1 MGLIES
7 IQTLFVLPG
16 ARPVS
21 FLEVDYSPAWLLISF
36 FMAVVAS
43 FTAFQLIRL
52 VARKETRKS
61 RLLVLTGG
69 ALCLGLGIWS
79 VYYSTMLSVDVGIPF
94 YFDPTLTV
102 LSFLAAT
109 LTGALVLLFVAR
121 ENVGQTGLVFG
132 GAVLAIGV
140 IVSHYIGVASIEAPL
155 AVRHGAL
162 QFGITSSAAI
172 VTGYLAL
179 RFLRHMKS
187 SEGKYSIGMEI
198 LSATLMGLAINSIH
212 HNAVGGTYFAYGDLL
227 TAPSHSYAISHLQ
240 LSYAMELIVT
250 LLIMIAVVGSS
261 MDRMQR
267 KNDSLAKQ
275 RDYLKSTVENVPG
288 GFCIF
293 DEAHNVHSAN
303 ASFYRMAGISREQF
317 PVGTSYRDVAK
328 GLAEVGWYGSGN
340 SDSIA
345 EERAKSLGTMKASS
359 SERITVDHRI
369 IDVRHAPLPSG
380 GFVVNCIDVTDIR
393 QRERDLQQA
402 NELAR
407 KQADELEVLAGELV
421 TARDAAESANV
432 AKSEFLAAMSHEI
445 RTPMN
450 GILGMASILKKYD
463 LSDDISEKVDVIQD
477 CGEGLLGILND
488 VLDLSKIE
496 AGHFELESTEFDL
509 SELLRSVY
517 AIWLDQFK
525 DKGLDLKVVASDS
538 IRNYLVGDPNRIRQV
553 MNNLIGNALK
563 FTERGMVTVLVDQ
576 DLPSGDVGI
585 VTRISVSDTG
595 IGISKNNQERV
606 FQKFIQS
613 DASISRKYGGTGL
626 GLSISL
632 KLAQM
637 MGGTID
643 LESEE
648 GKGSQFTFSFAG
660 SVAFENEISTE
671 PSVPPEDQPRVDQGL
686 RILVAEDNPANQKV
700 AYFLLKSLG
709 LEADFVDDGV
719 QAIDAV
725 EAGSYDVV
733 LMDMSMPEMDGIA
746 ATREIRKRL
755 PSDRQPYIVALTA
768 NAMAGTRDQCL
779 EAGMDDYISK
789 PIDLGA
795 LRAVLTKSC
804 AAAA

>member
-1 MGLIES
+1 MGLIET
-7 IQTLFVLPG
+7 IQTMFVLPG
-16 ARPVS
+16 AGPVS
-21 FLEVDYSPAWLLISF
+21 SLEVGYSATWLSISF
-36 FMAVVAS
+36 FMSVVAS

-52 VARKETRKS
+52 VDRKKTQRS
-61 RLLVLTGG
+61 RSLVVTGG

-79 VYYSTMLSVDVGIPF
+79 VYYSTLLGLDVDVPI
-94 YFDPTLTV
+94 YFDLTLTFMSLLAATFTAALV
-102 LSFLAAT
+102 LVFMAFKQVGHLRLALAGALSATGVMASHYLGIASIEGSLIVRFGALQLGITILVSIVAGYLSFL
-109 LTGALVLLFVAR
+109 
-121 ENVGQTGLVFG
+121 
-132 GAVLAIGV
+132 
-140 IVSHYIGVASIEAPL
+140 
-155 AVRHGAL
+155 
-162 QFGITSSAAI
+162 
-172 VTGYLAL
+172 
-179 RFLRHMKS
+179 FLRHVKS
-187 SEGKYSIGMEI
+187 SQGKYSISREVAGAV
-198 LSATLMGLAINSIH
+198 LLGLAIS
-212 HNAVGGTYFAYGDLL
+212 AVHRYASDGTYFAYAEVLN
-227 TAPSHSYAISHLQ
+227 TESIHYAISQLQ
-240 LSYAMELIVT
+240 FSYIMEFIVT
-250 LLIMIAVVGSS
+250 LLVMVAVVGSS

-267 KNDSLAKQ
+267 KNDSLATQ
-275 RDYLKSTVENVPG
+275 RDYLKVTVENVPG

-317 PVGTSYRDVAK
+317 PVGTSYRDVVK
-328 GLAEVGWYGSGN
+328 GLADVGWYGSGN
-340 SDSIA
+340 SNSIA
-345 EERAKSLGTMKASS
+345 DERARSLGTMTGGS

-369 IDVRHAPLPSG
+369 IDVRHAPLPNG

-450 GILGMASILKKYD
+450 GILGMASILKKYE

-509 SELLRSVY
+509 SELLRSVH
-517 AIWLDQFK
+517 AIWSDQFK
-525 DKGLDLKVVASDS
+525 EKDLDLKVAASEAVQ
-538 IRNYLVGDPNRIRQV
+538 NYLVGDPNRIRQV
-553 MNNLIGNALK
+553 MNNLVGNALK
-563 FTERGMVTVLVDQ
+563 FTERGKVTVIVDQ
-576 DLPSGDVGI
+576 EPHKSSDGLL
-585 VTRISVSDTG
+585 TKISVCDTG
-595 IGISKNNQERV
+595 IGISKKNQQRV

-660 SVAFENEISTE
+660 LVAFENEQ
-671 PSVPPEDQPRVDQGL
+671 PAQPESQSEDPLTVQQGL
-686 RILVAEDNPANQKV
+686 RILVAEDNAANQKV

-709 LEADFVDDGV
+709 LAADFVEDGV
-719 QAIDAV
+719 QAVRAV
-725 EAGSYDVV
+725 ESGHYDVV

-746 ATREIRKRL
+746 ATHEIRRRL
-755 PSDRQPYIVALTA
+755 PSDQQPYIVALTA
-768 NAMAGTRDQCL
+768 NAMTGTRDQCL

-789 PIDLGA
+789 PIDLAA

-804 AAAA
+804 ADAA